1 MDDNVDLGN
10 EIFLLVR
17 ANLFTNTGRDTK
29 EKSLKPVLFKLGTKI
44 NKLRSD
50 G

>member
-10 EIFLLVR
+10 EIFLLVL
-17 ANLFTNTGRDTK
+17 ANLFTNTGGDTK
-29 EKSLKPVLFKLGTKI
+29 ELKPVLFKLGTKI